1 MFAQYSPLFTSG
13 LLSDSSPAPS
23 PLPNS
28 RRRKAAHDSLPLTV
42 RSSEFSVYSPSHSHS
57 PYSASESSED
67 ALYLTLKP
75 SRRQLE
81 HGQSFLSLDLS
92 ADMHRSMS
100 LRRKDTVTTARGR
113 SVPTSP
119 VMSAPPMP

>member
-13 LLSDSSPAPS
+13 LLTDSSPASSRAPS
-23 PLPNS
+23 PQLS
-28 RRRKAAHDSLPLTV
+28 GRRKAAHDSLPLTV
-42 RSSEFSVYSPSHSHS
+42 NSTFFSVYAPHSPS
-57 PYSASESSED
+57 ETSED
-67 ALYLTLKP
+67 AFYLTFKP

-81 HGQSFLSLDLS
+81 QGQSFLSLDLS

-100 LRRKDTVTTARGR
+100 LRRKDTVTTVHGR

-119 VMSAPPMP
+119 VLSAPPVP